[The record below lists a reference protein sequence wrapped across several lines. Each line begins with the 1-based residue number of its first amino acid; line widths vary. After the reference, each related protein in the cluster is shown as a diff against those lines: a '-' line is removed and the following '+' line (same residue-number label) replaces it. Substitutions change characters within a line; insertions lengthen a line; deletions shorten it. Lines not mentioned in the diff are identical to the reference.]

1 LFGSTLNR
9 SGLEEHADTQF
20 QDYVWAY
27 GAKSYGKQAPIERK
41 VSVVMRW
48 VYAAE
53 NYPDQGFVR
62 CKQRIGRYWKYAK
75 PWKV

>member
-1 LFGSTLNR
+1 MFGSTLNR

-53 NYPDQGFVR
+53 NYLGRKKGLGRDALGIR
-62 CKQRIGRYWKYAK
+62 C
-75 PWKV
+75 